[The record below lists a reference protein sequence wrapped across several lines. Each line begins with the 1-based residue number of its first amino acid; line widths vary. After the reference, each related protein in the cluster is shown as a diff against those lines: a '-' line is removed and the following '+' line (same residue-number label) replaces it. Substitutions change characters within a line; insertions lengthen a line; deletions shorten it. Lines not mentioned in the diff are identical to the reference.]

1 MKKDKLTKGKSM
13 TKKQDISI
21 NKIEKN
27 IIVLQEQAKETDN
40 KISHLTL
47 LMEEHSKSSEGFRD
61 LVSKHCADINW
72 LRWGV
77 RILFGSGV
85 VSIIVW
91 LITTSMAK

>member
-13 TKKQDISI
+13 TKKQDSSI
-21 NKIEKN
+21 VKIEKN
-27 IIVLQEQAKETDN
+27 IIVLQEQARETN
-40 KISHLTL
+40 KNITHLTK
-47 LMEEHSKSSEGFRD
+47 LMEDHAKSSEPFRE
-61 LVSKHCADINW
+61 LVARHCAEINW
-72 LRWGV
+72 LQWGV